1 MNNRKFKTDKSTLIQ
16 EGKQIVNTTED
27 GKYIRKVTLVNLML
41 RGRISFPDRGCC
53 RGNNQNA
60 YDVDEIGR

>member
-41 RGRISFPDRGCC
+41 RGVSAS
-53 RGNNQNA
+53 Q
-60 YDVDEIGR
+60 IGDAAGGKQPERLRCG

>member
-16 EGKQIVNTTED
+16 EGKQIVNTTEY

-41 RGRISFPDRGCC
+41 RGVSAS
-53 RGNNQNA
+53 Q
-60 YDVDEIGR
+60 IGASGMMFLR